1 MKTMSRQHLARLMMG
16 ASLFLMAGAGVAH
29 AADAAAAA
37 ADTAPSAAETE
48 RADFGTRV
56 EEVTVTATAPALQAA
71 PQKSN
76 LATTQ
81 PQTVITRDVIE
92 QFVPQTGDYTQIA
105 NLSPSVTGGA
115 GQNGP
120 GLSEAKSTLRGFTDG
135 NYNITYDGIPWGD
148 ANGPSHHST
157 SFFPASTIG
166 GVIVDRGPGKAG
178 DIGPATFGGSINL
191 FSPEV
196 SHTMGGSETLTG
208 GSFSTWQSV
217 TKLNTGDLK
226 QLNDARVLV
235 NLQELYTNGYLTLN
249 KAQEN
254 NQMIRGIFPLLGD
267 WQLTVFGAWNFIK
280 INVNDNSGATL
291 AQAAQF
297 GKNFGLNNDPTSPNF
312 VGYNVVDKHTFF
324 HYAKLGGTVVQNLT
338 FETQPYYYFYKN
350 DTESTVDPTL
360 TAADITA
367 GKGLGAFP
375 TPGLKSPLRNY
386 TNNPALPYDVPGY
399 IKLNEYHIY
408 GDVTRLDWNFGFGD
422 LKPGIWWEHATTH
435 RLRYDYDAT
444 QGRMVADYRQKAG
457 TGILATTAVPNP
469 NGILT
474 TTPLNEEYD
483 QNTGWTQYQPF
494 VDLELRPTDRLT
506 ITPGVKWVNWQIG
519 ISTLVNQKTR
529 QPLNARKT
537 FTKDLEFVTINYK
550 LMNSWSVYAQYATGI
565 LVPDI
570 SAFQVSGPTATLTN
584 GVTVLNGPD
593 LSKVVPQTSTNYQI
607 GTVYHGSNWSAD
619 FDIYRIDFK
628 NRLSTISGP
637 ASVATGSPVDCLSGE
652 TCYFNQGGVTYQ
664 GFEGVLTYAVFP
676 WLSVFAN
683 GSYNDAKDNATHLQV
698 AKAPRGTAGFGAL
711 YKKGPFTASI
721 VDKYVAEQWA
731 NDGLS
736 TNPTAHNP
744 LSHINGYHQVDLSAS
759 YSFDRYKIEAQVQ
772 NLTNSQAVTDLKLVN
787 KTGAASPYDQYYWQ
801 APVNAQV
808 SLKIAF

>member
-1 MKTMSRQHLARLMMG
+1 
-16 ASLFLMAGAGVAH
+16 
-29 AADAAAAA
+29 AAPA
-37 ADTAPSAAETE
+37 AAETE
-48 RADFGTRV
+48 TADFGTRV
-56 EEVTVTATAPALQAA
+56 QEVVVTSANPAVKAA
-71 PQKSN
+71 PVKAN
-76 LATTQ
+76 LTETE
-81 PQTVITRDVIE
+81 PQSIINRDAIE
-92 QFVPQTGDYTQIA
+92 QFVPQTADYTQIA
-105 NLSPSVTGGA
+105 NLTPSVTGGV

-120 GLSEAKSTLRGFTDG
+120 GLSESKSTLRGFTDG

-148 ANGPSHHST
+148 ANGPTHHST

-166 GVIVDRGPGKAG
+166 GVIVDRGPGKAN

-217 TKLNTGDLK
+217 TKLYTGDLK
-226 QLNDARVLV
+226 QLNDARVMV

-280 INVNDNSGATL
+280 INTNDNAGATL

-297 GKNFGLNNDPTSPNF
+297 GKNYALNNDPASPNF

-324 HYAKLGGTVVQNLT
+324 HYAKLGGTVIPNVT

-350 DTESTVDPTL
+350 DTESTIDPTV
-360 TAADITA
+360 TAADIAA
-367 GKGLGAFP
+367 GKGLGW
-375 TPGLKSPLRNY
+375 TPAPGAKSIRNS
-386 TNNPALPYDVPGY
+386 TNNASLPYDIPGY

-408 GDVTRLDWNFGFGD
+408 GDVTRLDWNFGMGD
-422 LKPGIWWEHATTH
+422 LRPGVWWEHATTH

-444 QGRMVADYRQKAG
+444 QSRFVADYRQKAG
-457 TGILATTAVPNP
+457 TGLGAGG
-469 NGILT
+469 NGILP
-474 TTPLNEEYD
+474 TTPQNEEYD

-494 VDLELRPTDRLT
+494 VDLELRPIDRLT

-519 ISTLVNQKTR
+519 ISTLANQKTR

-537 FTKDLEFVTINYK
+537 FTKDLEFATINYK
-550 LMNSWSVYAQYATGI
+550 IKDNWSVYAQYATGI

-570 SAFQVSGPTATLTN
+570 SAFQVSGPTATATN
-584 GVTVLNGPD
+584 GLTVLNGPD
-593 LSKVVPQTSTNYQI
+593 LSKLVPQTSTNYQI
-607 GTVYHGSNWSAD
+607 GTVFHGANWTAD
-619 FDIYRIDFK
+619 FDLYKIDFK
-628 NRLSTISGP
+628 NRLSTTTGP
-637 ASVATGSPVDCLSGE
+637 TPAPDGTPCASGE
-652 TCYFNQGGVTYQ
+652 VCYYNQGGVTYQ
-664 GFEGVLTYAVFP
+664 GFEGQVTYAVFP
-676 WLSVFAN
+676 WLSVFGN

-698 AKAPRGTAGFGAL
+698 NHAPRGTAGFGAL

-731 NDGLS
+731 KDGQ
-736 TNPTAHNP
+736 TV
-744 LSHINGYHQVDLSAS
+744 HINGYHQVDLSAS
-759 YSFDRYKIEAQVQ
+759 YTFDRYKIEAQIQ
-772 NLTNSQAVTDLKLVN
+772 NITNSQAITDIKP
-787 KTGAASPYDQYYWQ
+787 GSSAPYDQYYWQ